1 MQQMQHIFGIHTHLS
16 TSRELRLPWII
27 ERIFLALPLL
37 CLRYQERR
45 EGKTMNAT
53 SNEARIAGY
62 AAVAEKAASSDV
74 IRLAQYGWLNEMPGL
89 VFGLITLAYIA
100 TQLIALR

>member
-1 MQQMQHIFGIHTHLS
+1 MSGGT
-16 TSRELRLPWII
+16 
-27 ERIFLALPLL
+27 
-37 CLRYQERR
+37 
-45 EGKTMNAT
+45 TMNAT
-53 SNEARIAGY
+53 SNDARITGY
-62 AAVAEKAASSDV
+62 AATVEQAGASDV